1 MQPSPTQAPSAT
13 GELIASFRH
22 GKGFLMFSLIFGV
35 VLLGL
40 AVFVLYLG
48 TILPAGSEGPVAGE
62 TSRGLSFSFSSPQT
76 LIYATS
82 ALLAVIALG
91 VFAAYAWHKRLRAP
105 VYNVFELGIER
116 IVNDQRHYTAFADIE
131 DLYLFGSGQTAMT
144 GMITNLA
151 YRRNASEP
159 FHRVIESLKGFYQF
173 QQLVRER
180 HVLSRMPAVV
190 ATLEAGGSVTFNC
203 INSGQVW
210 GKRVSGNFLK
220 ITTSPILV
228 SRTFL
233 HYKGENV
240 SMASLRTVDLNAWTE
255 NVVIK
260 DESGKVV
267 LSTIAT
273 GILSH
278 DVFLNTLDALFAA
291 QEPAREL
298 V

>member
-105 VYNVFELGIER
+105 VYYVFELGIER

-180 HVLSRMPAVV
+180 HVLARMPAVV

>member
-180 HVLSRMPAVV
+180 HVLARMPAVV

-291 QEPAREL
+291 QEPALEL

>member
-76 LIYATS
+76 LIYGTS

>member
-180 HVLSRMPAVV
+180 HVLARMPAVV

-203 INSGQVW
+203 INSGEVW

>member
-1 MQPSPTQAPSAT
+1 MQPSPTQVPSAT

-22 GKGFLMFSLIFGV
+22 GKGFLIFSLIVGV

-48 TILPAGSEGPVAGE
+48 TLLPAGSEAPVAGE

-82 ALLAVIALG
+82 ALLAVFALG
-91 VFAAYAWHKRLRAP
+91 MFAVYAWHKKLRAP
-105 VYNVFELGIER
+105 VYNVFELGVER
-116 IVNDQRHYTAFADIE
+116 IVKGQRHYTAFADIE

-144 GMITNLA
+144 GLVTNLA

-159 FHRVIESLKGFYQF
+159 FHRVIESLKGFYEF
-173 QQLVRER
+173 QQLMRER
-180 HVLSRMPAVV
+180 HVLARMPAVV
-190 ATLEAGGSVTFNC
+190 ATLEAGGSVMFNC

-220 ITTSPILV
+220 INTSPIAV

-233 HYKGENV
+233 QYKGENV

-267 LSTIAT
+267 LSTVAT

-278 DVFLNTLDALFAA
+278 DVFLHTLNALFAA

>member
-1 MQPSPTQAPSAT
+1 MQPSPTQVPSAT

-22 GKGFLMFSLIFGV
+22 GKGFLIFSLIVGV

-48 TILPAGSEGPVAGE
+48 TLLPAGSEAPVAGE

-82 ALLAVIALG
+82 ALLAVFALG
-91 VFAAYAWHKRLRAP
+91 MFAVYAWHKKLRAP
-105 VYNVFELGIER
+105 VYNVFELGVER
-116 IVNDQRHYTAFADIE
+116 IVKGQRHYTAFADIE

-144 GMITNLA
+144 DLVTNLA

-159 FHRVIESLKGFYQF
+159 FHRVIESLKGFYEF
-173 QQLVRER
+173 QQLMRER
-180 HVLSRMPAVV
+180 HVLARMPAVV
-190 ATLEAGGSVTFNC
+190 ATLEAGGSVMFNC

-220 ITTSPILV
+220 INTSPIAV

-233 HYKGENV
+233 QYKGENV

-267 LSTIAT
+267 LSTVAT

-278 DVFLNTLDALFAA
+278 DVFLHTLNALFAA

>member
-76 LIYATS
+76 LIYGTS
-82 ALLAVIALG
+82 ALLAVISLG

-151 YRRNASEP
+151 CRRNASEP

-180 HVLSRMPAVV
+180 HVLARMPAVV

>member
-1 MQPSPTQAPSAT
+1 MQPSPTQVPSAT

-22 GKGFLMFSLIFGV
+22 GKGFLIFSLIVGV

-48 TILPAGSEGPVAGE
+48 TLLPAGSEGPIAGE

-91 VFAAYAWHKRLRAP
+91 MFAVYAWHKKLRAP

-116 IVNDQRHYTAFADIE
+116 IVNGQRHYTAFADID

-144 GMITNLA
+144 GLITNLA

-159 FHRVIESLKGFYQF
+159 FHRVIESLKGFYEF
-173 QQLVRER
+173 QQLMRER
-180 HVLSRMPAVV
+180 HVLARMPAVV

-203 INSGQVW
+203 VNSGQVW

-220 ITTSPILV
+220 INTSPIAV

-233 HYKGENV
+233 QYKGENV
-240 SMASLRTVDLNAWTE
+240 SMASLRSVDLNAWTE

-267 LSTIAT
+267 LSTVAT

-278 DVFLNTLDALFAA
+278 DVFLNTLNALFAS

>member
-1 MQPSPTQAPSAT
+1 MQPSPTQVPSAT

-22 GKGFLMFSLIFGV
+22 GKGFLIFSLIVGV

-48 TILPAGSEGPVAGE
+48 TLLPAGSEAPVAGE

-91 VFAAYAWHKRLRAP
+91 MFAVYAWHKKLRAP
-105 VYNVFELGIER
+105 VYNVYELGIER
-116 IVNDQRHYTAFADIE
+116 IVKGQRHYTAFADIE

-144 GMITNLA
+144 GLVTNLA

-159 FHRVIESLKGFYQF
+159 FHRVIESLKGFYEF
-173 QQLVRER
+173 QQLMRER
-180 HVLSRMPAVV
+180 HVLARMPAVV
-190 ATLEAGGSVTFNC
+190 ATLEAGGSVMFNC

-220 ITTSPILV
+220 INTSPIAV

-233 HYKGENV
+233 QYKGENV
-240 SMASLRTVDLNAWTE
+240 SMASLRTVDLNDWTE

-278 DVFLNTLDALFAA
+278 DVFLHTLNALFAA

>member
-1 MQPSPTQAPSAT
+1 MQPSPTQVPSAT

-22 GKGFLMFSLIFGV
+22 GKGFLIFSLIVGV

-48 TILPAGSEGPVAGE
+48 TLLPAGSEGPVAGE

-91 VFAAYAWHKRLRAP
+91 MFAVYAWHKKLRAP

-144 GMITNLA
+144 GLITNLA

-159 FHRVIESLKGFYQF
+159 FHRVIESLKGFYEF
-173 QQLVRER
+173 QQLMRER
-180 HVLSRMPAVV
+180 HVLARMPAVV

-203 INSGQVW
+203 VNSGQVW

-220 ITTSPILV
+220 ITTSPIVV

-233 HYKGENV
+233 QYKGENV
-240 SMASLRTVDLNAWTE
+240 SMASLRSVDLNAWTE

-267 LSTIAT
+267 LSTVAT

-278 DVFLNTLDALFAA
+278 DVFLNTLHALFAS